1 MFDLLIKN
9 GRIIDGTGSPS
20 YLADV
25 AVKDGK
31 IVKVKKGIK
40 GDAARVIDAS
50 GLVVTPGFIDS
61 HGHNDRTLLTYPQQ
75 IEKVEQGITTT
86 LSGQCGGSVAPIAK
100 YVTAS
105 KQIGE
110 FGDQQVVYK
119 TMGNLINIA
128 KDRPL
133 GSNMA
138 LLVGH
143 GQLRRAVMGLDNRAP
158 TEQEMAEMKALLR
171 DALEH
176 GAQGMSFGLFY
187 APGCYADVNECIEL
201 AKVVKEYEGVLAA
214 HMREEADYLIRS
226 VKEYLTII
234 RESGCRGVISHH
246 KSYQKEENW
255 GKVNHSLRMIDEAN
269 AKGLD
274 VYCDVYPFVAS
285 QTNMLSMFIPR
296 LDRSMG
302 NEKLTQL
309 LRTPEYR
316 AKVRKINIDHYGKD
330 DLKWVQVTACPEHP
344 EYSGMLISDIAKERG
359 QEDYEAM
366 FDIMCDCKMV
376 CSACFFTMCEEDVE
390 TVMAH
395 PRAMICT
402 DSDVAAESIF
412 FHPRLSASFPRVL
425 GRYVRDRGVTSLPE
439 MIRKMTAMPAAVYGF
454 KTKGL
459 VWDGFDA
466 DICIFDP
473 DTIIDNASFDDCRAK
488 ASGLNYVI
496 VGGQVAA
503 ENATYTGAMG
513 GKLLL
518 RGE

>member
-50 GLVVTPGFIDS
+50 GRVVTPGFIDS
-61 HGHNDRTLLTYPQQ
+61 HGHSDRTLLTYPEQ

-105 KQIGE
+105 KQVGE

-119 TMGNLINIA
+119 TMGTLINIA

-158 TEQEMAEMKALLR
+158 TEQEMEEMKALLR

-176 GAQGMSFGLFY
+176 GALGMSFGLFY
-187 APGCYADVNECIEL
+187 APGCYAETDECIEL

-226 VKEYLTII
+226 VKEYLSII
-234 RESGCRGVISHH
+234 RASGCRGVISHH

-269 AKGLD
+269 AEGLD

-296 LDRSMG
+296 LDRAMG

-316 AKVRKINIDHYGKD
+316 EKVRKINIDHYGKD
-330 DLKWVQVTACPEHP
+330 DLKWVQVTACPDHP

-366 FDIMCDCKMV
+366 FDVMCDCKMN

-390 TVMAH
+390 TVMSH

-412 FHPRLSASFPRVL
+412 FHPRLSASFTRVL
-425 GRYVRDRGVTSLPE
+425 GRYVRERGVTSLPE

-454 KTKGL
+454 KSKGL

-466 DICIFDP
+466 DLCIFDP

-488 ASGLNYVI
+488 ATGLDYVI